1 MTCLERDEEAA
12 KIKAGDDK
20 EMLKHLTDKIK
31 KYMYVGE
38 MARSTFERSREH
50 VHDMESLST
59 KSHLLKHAVDM
70 HPNEELC
77 TLKFGIKVL
86 KYARKAFDRQIFES
100 VAIEENRLHHHLLN
114 SRSEYNRSA
123 VPRLVCK
130 LGDSTYKKYE
140 KEMEEEKEKEEG
152 LVTKIRSLVKERNK
166 QRAQHQRKLP
176 PNKRR
181 KLDPEHSHPEGGEV
195 YWGGAGW
202 TLPQYTLPPP
212 QIQRRMLRKEN

>member
-1 MTCLERDEEAA
+1 
-12 KIKAGDDK
+12 
-20 EMLKHLTDKIK
+20 
-31 KYMYVGE
+31 MYVGE
-38 MARSTFERSREH
+38 TARSTFERSWEH

-114 SRSEYNRSA
+114 SRSEFNRSA

-140 KEMEEEKEKEEG
+140 KEMVDQKFSQGKEQAESPTSKKTASQQEEKAG
-152 LVTKIRSLVKERNK
+152 PRT
-166 QRAQHQRKLP
+166 QP
-176 PNKRR
+176 P
-181 KLDPEHSHPEGGEV
+181 
-195 YWGGAGW
+195 
-202 TLPQYTLPPP
+202 
-212 QIQRRMLRKEN
+212 